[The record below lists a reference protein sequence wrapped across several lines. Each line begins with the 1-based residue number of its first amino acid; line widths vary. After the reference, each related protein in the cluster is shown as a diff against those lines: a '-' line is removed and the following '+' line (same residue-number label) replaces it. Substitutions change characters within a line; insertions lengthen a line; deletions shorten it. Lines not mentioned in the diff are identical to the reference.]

1 MSKKKLLITGSN
13 GMTGQKIIY
22 LATQN
27 PNNELIATS
36 TGENRA
42 FLKEG
47 YQYES
52 LDITNADQV
61 NAIVEKYKPDG
72 IINTAA
78 ITNVDA
84 CEAHKQKAYDLNVTG
99 TLNLIKACEKHHIHL
114 IHLSTD
120 FVFDGAKQDLYVEDD
135 IPNPV
140 SYYGL
145 TKLIAEEILKASNIK
160 WAILRTILVYGVV
173 DGNTRNNIVLWTKK
187 AMQKGESIDVVDD
200 QFRTATLAED
210 LALGC
215 LQAFEHEVTGTYHVS
230 GKEFMSTFH
239 LVQKVAEYFDLDP
252 NLVKP
257 ISSASLNQPAHRP
270 PKTGFNLA
278 KAKRDFG
285 YEPRSFFE
293 GLSLIKEQLAAYE

>member
-13 GMTGQKIIY
+13 GMTGQKLIY

-27 PNNELIATS
+27 PDIELIATS
-36 TGENRA
+36 TGENRT
-42 FLKEG
+42 FLKDG

-52 LDITNADQV
+52 LDITNASEV
-61 NAIVEKYKPDG
+61 NKIVEKYKPDA

-78 ITNVDA
+78 MTNVDA
-84 CEAHKQKAYDLNVTG
+84 CEANKQKAYDLNVTG
-99 TLNLIKACEKHHIHL
+99 TLNLIKACEKHQVYL

-120 FVFDGAKQDLYVEDD
+120 FVFDGAKDTLYEEDE

-145 TKLIAEEILKASNIK
+145 TKLIAEEILKASSIK
-160 WAILRTILVYGVV
+160 WANLRTILVYGVV

-187 AMQKGESIDVVDD
+187 AMQKGETIDVVDD

-210 LALGC
+210 LAIGC
-215 LQAFEHEVTGTYHVS
+215 LQALEHEVTGTYHVS
-230 GKEFMSTFH
+230 GKDYMSTFH
-239 LVQKVAEYFDLDP
+239 LVQQVAEYFGLDK

-257 ISSASLNQPAHRP
+257 ISSASLNQPARRP
-270 PKTGFNLA
+270 PKTGFNLS
-278 KAKRDFG
+278 KAQRDFG
-285 YEPRSFFE
+285 YNPRSFFE
-293 GLSLIKEQLAAYE
+293 GLDLIKEQLKKYE